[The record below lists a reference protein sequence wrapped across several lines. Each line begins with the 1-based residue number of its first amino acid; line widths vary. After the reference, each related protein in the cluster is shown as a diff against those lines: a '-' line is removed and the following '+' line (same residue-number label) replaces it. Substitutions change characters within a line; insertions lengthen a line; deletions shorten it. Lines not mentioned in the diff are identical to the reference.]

1 MSAPVAAGCGE
12 MPGMDALHH
21 YQTQALF
28 RRKVRIKSKSQD
40 DQKRHLFSIAM
51 PGTMSH
57 KPTATIHGAFP

>member
-1 MSAPVAAGCGE
+1 